1 MFSLPSM
8 ETIDLME
15 FRDCDHCGER
25 DACNG
30 QVCLMA
36 APRDQEGAD

>member
-1 MFSLPSM
+1 MFSLPSV
-8 ETIDLME
+8 ETIGLME
-15 FRDCDHCGER
+15 YRDCDNCGEC

-30 QVCLMA
+30 TCLMA